1 MGGLPLS
8 LRAVAGTECAGVWST
23 SKDCRMMMVACSR
36 IQSLRV
42 WSACMFVSAH
52 ASLPPNPNPY
62 PWCGQCNIQ
71 KLQSHLSIY
80 LHSYVRKCRHP
91 LSLCGTEKIQSQDRC
106 LFYHHRSARMY
117 CTTEEAGWLQAL
129 RCAVCFLL
137 LPAPTDTGGAGRP
150 VHAHAHRRPGPP
162 RGVKTGKH
170 GSCFCCRLYVRRTA
184 AFNPAKK
191 LVPGRAPAQP
201 RSKLERARGADLDTA
216 TPGEAGSMRDPLRG
230 LVVVLVLVGRV
241 ALHRR
246 ACPAPPQFLSMQC
259 KSCRGTLQNGSRRA
273 ASRRCLLAAFSLMSR
288 QITGVTCH
296 RT

>member
-52 ASLPPNPNPY
+52 ASLSLPIPIPGVVNAIFKSFRAIY
-62 PWCGQCNIQ
+62 
-71 KLQSHLSIY
+71 LSIY
-80 LHSYVRKCRHP
+80 TVTYANAGI

-129 RCAVCFLL
+129 RCAALFVSSSSQ
-137 LPAPTDTGGAGRP
+137 LPPTRAARGGPCTHTHTADLVRRAGS
-150 VHAHAHRRPGPP
+150 RPGN
-162 RGVKTGKH
+162 TG
-170 GSCFCCRLYVRRTA
+170 A
-184 AFNPAKK
+184 AFAAVFTCDGQLLSIQQKK
-191 LVPGRAPAQP
+191 RLVPGRAPARP
-201 RSKLERARGADLDTA
+201 RSKLELARGAESDTA
-216 TPGEAGSMRDPLRG
+216 TPGEAGSAVQPGRPPTCMRDPLRG
-230 LVVVLVLVGRV
+230 RVVVLVLVGRV

-246 ACPAPPQFLSMQC
+246 ACRRPPQFLSMQVLPRHAARY
-259 KSCRGTLQNGSRRA
+259 KTDRAAPRRVAVSSRR
-273 ASRRCLLAAFSLMSR
+273 L
-288 QITGVTCH
+288 V
-296 RT
+296 

>member
-52 ASLPPNPNPY
+52 ASLSLPIPIPGVVNAIFKSFRAIY
-62 PWCGQCNIQ
+62 
-71 KLQSHLSIY
+71 LSIY
-80 LHSYVRKCRHP
+80 TVTYANAGI

>member
-1 MGGLPLS
+1 
-8 LRAVAGTECAGVWST
+8 
-23 SKDCRMMMVACSR
+23 MMMVACSR

-42 WSACMFVSAH
+42 WSACMFVCAH
-52 ASLPPNPNPY
+52 ASLPPNPY

-91 LSLCGTEKIQSQDRC
+91 LSLRNRENPVSGSLFILSPSIGTHVLYYRRGRLAS
-106 LFYHHRSARMY
+106 
-117 CTTEEAGWLQAL
+117 GPAL
-129 RCAVCFLL
+129 RGAVCFLL

-150 VHAHAHRRPGPP
+150 MHAHAHRRPGPP